1 MAKLLQADEVDVLS
15 EETDAVIEQES
26 WNLGPTDYAP
36 DLSDGGSVNG
46 VRVRP
51 ARDKAVKQGRA
62 NARRAWMWNGT
73 ETVLPLAWDPD
84 GKIHDGAKRY
94 LLKRYCRCCKFGGF
108 KGRYCPKC
116 VDTGC
121 SLCNG
126 SRDPKKVIPCFYLR
140 KDDVPE
146 PSRFY
151 GSIDCFL
158 SSCARTGPRG
168 FLTQEEMRMHAR
180 SRHRMQYQAHLE
192 VQAASRTDEVA
203 DLRKRLD
210 DMMARMSN
218 GASLLVEAPKKKRRS
233 RKPKPTIQ

>member
-1 MAKLLQADEVDVLS
+1 MPKLLEADEVDVLS

-26 WNLGPTDYAP
+26 WSLGSTDYAP
-36 DLSDGGSVNG
+36 DLSDGGTVNG
-46 VRVRP
+46 VRVRS
-51 ARDKAVKQGRA
+51 AKDKKIKKGRA

-73 ETVLPLAWDPD
+73 ETVLPLMWDTD
-84 GKIHDGAKRY
+84 GKTHDEAKRY
-94 LLKRYCRCCKFGGF
+94 LLKRYCRCCKFAGF

-121 SLCNG
+121 SICKG
-126 SRDPKKVIPCFYLR
+126 SSDPKQVIPCFYLR

-158 SSCARTGPRG
+158 PQCARTGGRG
-168 FLTQEEMRMHAR
+168 FLTQEDMRMHAR
-180 SRHRMQYQAHLE
+180 SRHRAEYAAHLE

-210 DMMARMSN
+210 DLMARMSN
-218 GASLLVEAPKKKRRS
+218 GAVPVEKPKRRRRS
-233 RKPKPTIQ
+233 QKPQPTIQ